1 MTRAWDSHYTDLIE
15 PEPYGDLRSYELAA
29 EWVKGCATV
38 EDRGCGKGWLRQFI
52 DPNAYIGID
61 GSNSPFADGMADLT
75 EYVSECEGIVL
86 RHVLEHSYEWT
97 KILDCAVASFTRRL
111 IVILF
116 TPLVDVT
123 QVLMTEPDYDDVP
136 VIAFE
141 PHDLT
146 DRIPLDCETTVE
158 TIEAPGSAYGVE
170 TLIRVAR

>member
-1 MTRAWDSHYTDLIE
+1 
-15 PEPYGDLRSYELAA
+15 
-29 EWVKGCATV
+29 
-38 EDRGCGKGWLRQFI
+38 
-52 DPNAYIGID
+52 
-61 GSNSPFADGMADLT
+61 MADLT

-123 QVLMTEPDYDDVP
+123 QVLMTEPAYDDVP

-158 TIEAPGSAYGVE
+158 TIEAPGSAYGEE